1 LDATGGDLALTR
13 RAIAVGVQNGLDS
26 SLIVPI
32 RGMSTMVP
40 IAGNSTYSR
49 ESNASPSAAGGLGGG
64 HLEGRPGGPRSL
76 LNNGVAGAGL
86 AFWGGRNAA
95 KAVERHVLSQHS

>member
-1 LDATGGDLALTR
+1 LA
-13 RAIAVGVQNGLDS
+13 
-26 SLIVPI
+26 
-32 RGMSTMVP
+32 
-40 IAGNSTYSR
+40 
-49 ESNASPSAAGGLGGG
+49 
-64 HLEGRPGGPRSL
+64 GRVRKLSRSL